1 MGNQNENE
9 IENIYQKYRKSM
21 IQIGKGRNSKIYK
34 LEIKDKNAIYI
45 IKEIDLRYLIYD

>member
-21 IQIGKGRNSKIYK
+21 IQIGKGYKSKTYK
-34 LEIKDKNAIYI
+34 LEIKGKNIIYAI
-45 IKEIDLRYLIYD
+45 KKIDLRDSPE